1 MVVRFHPTPQKLND
15 RMVRV
20 YEGDALQTRLE
31 KSTSGVRISLRS
43 QNNLPVSSNRLGRGP
58 LKVKI
63 RIRVPG
69 WVQNYELCFEK
80 IIKCN
85 YYKIQLKHGVLVQLA
100 RTSALQAGG
109 RRFES
114 DILHN
119 KSIWGLSLGGRLMT
133 SK

>member
-1 MVVRFHPTPQKLND
+1 MTQSALVAAGTKGVKKPRLPIYND

-20 YEGDALQTRLE
+20 YEGNALQMRLE

-43 QNNLPVSSNRLGRGP
+43 QNNLSVSSNWLGQQF
-58 LKVKI
+58 LKLQIWV
-63 RIRVPG
+63 RIPVRVLIT
-69 WVQNYELCFEK
+69 N
-80 IIKCN
+80 
-85 YYKIQLKHGVLVQLA
+85 GVLVQLA